1 MRVSGFFVLM
11 FCIASGFVG
20 QQSLYA
26 QTNPEERI
34 ARILK
39 TLEPDNTLRLA
50 LEDGTRGK
58 GVHEPWMDKMQAF
71 QVKQAWFTIDFTWFN
86 GVESLKITDVRYL
99 RTYYRYDSAIKDQ
112 KTLDELHSGRLEQDL
127 RAAALSRAIDHVLA
141 IIEGVQ
147 RSANV
152 NPKKAHGT
160 LYVNLLDDEILP
172 ALVEMP
178 EVDW

>member
-1 MRVSGFFVLM
+1 MRFGTILALILVV
-11 FCIASGFVG
+11 ATYAAG
-20 QQSLYA
+20 QENSSA
-26 QTNPEERI
+26 QESPEKRI
-34 ARILK
+34 ARIVK
-39 TLEPDNTLRLA
+39 TLEPYNILRRV
-50 LEDGTRGK
+50 LEQGTRGK
-58 GVHEPWMDKMQAF
+58 GIHEAWMDKMQAL
-71 QVKQAWFTIDFTWFN
+71 QVKQASFTIDFTWFN

-112 KTLDELHSGRLEQDL
+112 KTLDEVRSVRLEQDL
-127 RAAALSRAIDHVLA
+127 RAAALSRSIDHVLA

-147 RSANV
+147 RSANA

-178 EVDW
+178 KVDW